1 MTNEM
6 TLEEV
11 REVGVKRSKETF
23 SRENGNTIIRALR
36 IHEKR
41 WGEDS
46 FSADTISLIAKRYDT
61 VYGKDC
67 EIFAEHIAYDMRTH
81 SGTSCKYEIED
92 IVHKILSRVEWAQSR
107 SSKLP
112 S

>member
-23 SRENGNTIIRALR
+23 SRENGNTIIRGLR

-46 FSADTISLIAKRYDT
+46 FSADPISLMAKRYDT

-92 IVHKILSRVEWAQSR
+92 IVHKILSRVEWAQ
-107 SSKLP
+107 
-112 S
+112 